1 MSASAA
7 TPLSVNDR
15 RWNVALIR
23 IYLLQHRLF
32 ELVMRVA
39 IVSFGFGVLG
49 IRKHCYKT
57 HKGAS
62 QQMRINAKG
71 LSTLIGTFSGF
82 CLLTTFSSAPLK
94 AEECIV
100 RGSSLSSNQ
109 IANLQVGNVG
119 NSPVR
124 LSWINFQGKRQEWEV
139 IQPGGYTD
147 IQSYSTH
154 LWVIENVESGDCE
167 ASIRVGKTV
176 LVKVGR

>member
-1 MSASAA
+1 M
-7 TPLSVNDR
+7 LN
-15 RWNVALIR
+15 
-23 IYLLQHRLF
+23 
-32 ELVMRVA
+32 
-39 IVSFGFGVLG
+39 
-49 IRKHCYKT
+49 
-57 HKGAS
+57 
-62 QQMRINAKG
+62 NAKG
-71 LSTLIGTFSGF
+71 LITLIGTLSGF
-82 CLLTTFSSAPLK
+82 CLLTTFSLAPLK

-100 RGSSLSSNQ
+100 QGSSLSSNQ
-109 IANLQVGNVG
+109 VANLQVGNVG

-124 LSWINFQGKRQEWEV
+124 LSWINFRGQRQEWEV

>member
-1 MSASAA
+1 
-7 TPLSVNDR
+7 
-15 RWNVALIR
+15 
-23 IYLLQHRLF
+23 
-32 ELVMRVA
+32 
-39 IVSFGFGVLG
+39 
-49 IRKHCYKT
+49 
-57 HKGAS
+57 
-62 QQMRINAKG
+62 MRINAKG
-71 LSTLIGTFSGF
+71 LSTLIGTLSGF

-167 ASIRVGKTV
+167 ALIRIGKTV

>member
-1 MSASAA
+1 
-7 TPLSVNDR
+7 
-15 RWNVALIR
+15 
-23 IYLLQHRLF
+23 
-32 ELVMRVA
+32 
-39 IVSFGFGVLG
+39 
-49 IRKHCYKT
+49 
-57 HKGAS
+57 
-62 QQMRINAKG
+62 MRINAKG

-167 ASIRVGKTV
+167 ALIRIGKTV